1 MTVYTRQLAI
11 GSFTVGGSAAMPV
24 VKLSERYEHQ
34 AEEMANGAKLIRS
47 IWTIDSYALAASEQA
62 IGALKETLRARLTKR
77 GEAVVLIERAD
88 AGTPDPA
95 TRTLA
100 AGGSAGGPL
109 LGYPRCSVEFLPDES
124 AGIYLAFR
132 CTIES
137 LVPASGLSDPVWHE
151 YEITVD
157 TNESEAQTTRR
168 TGRVRVANGSSA
180 ESWLRTNVIDP
191 ARAAADAAGQRFT
204 DKVTIGLDT
213 SECSYEYTDA
223 EPGPNGFGGSG
234 GIEDASVTVRE
245 RRVAN
250 GASVETTSGYA
261 VGTAATTYAESQ
273 RPSTDNFRIIVRDDI
288 GSPTIPEGRVDF
300 SYEVRI
306 GKTVPALFGSIVVFE
321 FNHSYDVAGGGTPIN
336 SAPRFD
342 GPARL
347 WAGRNEAVAARESMS
362 IVFLNPSSID
372 VFAQAGMQA
381 SLDTDYR
388 SGAARYSVTRDRDGF
403 FVASAGFDY
412 VFDTGPTLPAPR
424 TIAEALT

>member
-1 MTVYTRQLAI
+1 MSVYTRQLAI

-24 VKLSERYEHQ
+24 AKLSERYEHQ
-34 AEEMANGAKLIRS
+34 AEEQANGAKLIRS
-47 IWTIDSYALAASEQA
+47 TWTIDSYALAVSEAA

-109 LGYPRCSVEFLPDES
+109 AGYPRCSVEFLPDES

-137 LVPASGLSDPVWHE
+137 VAPASGLSDPVWHE

-180 ESWLRTNVIDP
+180 ESWVRTNVIDP
-191 ARAAADAAGQRFT
+191 ARAAADTAGRRFT
-204 DKVTIGLDT
+204 DKVTVNLDAA
-213 SECSYEYTDA
+213 ECTYEYTDA
-223 EPGPNGFGGSG
+223 EPGPNGFGGGG

-245 RRVAN
+245 RRTRT
-250 GASVETTSGYA
+250 GGSIETTSGYA
-261 VGTAATTYAESQ
+261 VGSSATTYAESQ
-273 RPSTDNFRIIVRDDI
+273 RPATDNFRVIVRDDI
-288 GSPTIPEGRVDF
+288 GAPSIPDARVDF
-300 SYEVRI
+300 SYEVRV
-306 GKTVPALFGSIVVFE
+306 GKTVPSLFGSIVVFE
-321 FNHSYDVAGGGTPIN
+321 FTHSYSVAGGGTPIN

-347 WAGRNEAVAARESMS
+347 WAGRNEAIPAREAMS

-372 VFAQAGMQA
+372 VFAQAGMQP
-381 SLDTDYR
+381 SLDTDFR
-388 SGAARYSVTRDRDGF
+388 SGAAQYSVNRDRDGF
-403 FVASAGFDY
+403 FVASAGYDY
-412 VFDTGPTLPAPR
+412 VFQTGPTLPAPR
-424 TIAEALT
+424 TIAEELT